1 MFRMEMNT
9 AGPMAGQRTLVVVR
23 HAKSDWSNALP
34 DNERPLA
41 ERGRRDAPAIGR
53 WIAEQVGRVDL
64 VLCSPAK
71 RARQTWE
78 LAGAGLG
85 SEPPIR
91 HDDRIYTAAPAG
103 LLGVLDE
110 LPDEA
115 GTVVL
120 VGHNPSLTDL
130 VTLLSGESH
139 ELKTSAVAV
148 LRWDGSWADVHAR
161 SARLD
166 ATALARG

>member
-1 MFRMEMNT
+1 
-9 AGPMAGQRTLVVVR
+9 MAAQRTLVLVR
-23 HAKSDWSNALP
+23 HAKSDWSNAVP
-34 DNERPLA
+34 DDERPLA

-53 WIAEQVGRVDL
+53 WLVEHVERVDL
-64 VLCSPAK
+64 VVCSPAK

-78 LAGAGLG
+78 LASASL
-85 SEPPIR
+85 EPAPPVR
-91 HDDRIYTAAPAG
+91 PDERIYTAGPG
-103 LLGVLDE
+103 ELLGVVDE

-130 VTLLSGESH
+130 VALLCGEAH

-148 LRWDGSWADVHAR
+148 LCWTGSWPDVHAR